1 MINIFF
7 LNLTLTNKNYG
18 NPILSPVLGGRGRS
32 PEGVYNLNKVTI
44 YATTHDS
51 YVRNPPPQANCKQ
64 VNLQIQLLN
73 NLY

>member
-32 PEGVYNLNKVTI
+32 PEGVKKR
-44 YATTHDS
+44 S
-51 YVRNPPPQANCKQ
+51 Y
-64 VNLQIQLLN
+64 LH
-73 NLY
+73 